1 MTRVGQNWG
10 DWAPWTPTL
19 VATTTSPTLGTG
31 ATQTGS
37 ESVEGTV
44 VHWKARIVLGAGATT
59 GEGHYQIPLPYDPA
73 LEHVTVGHGYV
84 AEAET
89 PHQPWI
95 VTVALDPTLAAT
107 VSADPTRPFLFLD
120 TRSRAV
126 NVVGADNPGEWGAG
140 DIIDLAG
147 FYEAAT
153 AL

>member
-1 MTRVGQNWG
+1 MTRAGQNWG

-37 ESVEGTV
+37 ESVEGTI

-95 VTVALDPTLAAT
+95 VTVELSQGLMITAGRERK
-107 VSADPTRPFLFLD
+107 V
-120 TRSRAV
+120 
-126 NVVGADNPGEWGAG
+126 PGMSPLGVPVPS
-140 DIIDLAG
+140 
-147 FYEAAT
+147 
-153 AL
+153 